1 MIIENGEIWQ
11 ENAFQKASLSVKN
24 GLIDAILPPSHSP
37 SSREDQVVDAAGC
50 LILPGGIDLHAHIQ
64 DGAESFFAGS
74 CAAVK
79 GGITTV
85 VDMPPFQT
93 VLSRAQWLKR
103 AAWANR
109 ECVSDVGFTGG
120 IVIHQKDLD
129 HLDELCACGVSQF
142 KVFMLSRPSDELLW
156 QAVQTAARMG
166 LRLAVHMEEPALLRE
181 VDWSDP
187 LGFYKANPAEAENV
201 AVARMLEMAHAA
213 GAAIHVCHVSSAR
226 SAELIDQYKGWGT
239 AVTAETTP
247 HYLILNQKNIT
258 DFPERAIVTP
268 ALREERDNEVLWQ
281 ALEDGVIDILVSD
294 HFLGA
299 IPDPS
304 KPRPAPK
311 DAEPGIAGLEV
322 SMPLI
327 YTFGVQRGKLSMQ
340 RFVEAFSL
348 TPAMLAGIA
357 DQKGSLHPGLDADLV
372 LFDPARVWDVQPR
385 SKESRITTLPYEG
398 WQLQGAVR
406 QTWVRGKEVWNGN
419 EITCKAGWGC
429 TIPKGILESI
439 NCMEK

>member
-11 ENAFQKASLSVKN
+11 ENTFQKAALSIKD
-24 GLIDAILPPSHSP
+24 GLIDAILPASHSP
-37 SSREDQVVDAAGC
+37 SSPKDQVVDAEGC

-64 DGAESFFAGS
+64 DGAESFFSGS

-93 VLSRAQWLKR
+93 VTSRTQWLKR
-103 AAWANR
+103 AKWADR
-109 ECVSDVGFTGG
+109 ECVSDFGFTGG
-120 IVIHQKDLD
+120 IVIHQEDLD

-142 KVFMLSRPSDELLW
+142 KVFMLSKPSDELLW
-156 QAVQTAARMG
+156 QAVQTAARTG
-166 LRLAVHMEEPALLRE
+166 LRLAVHMEEPSLLRE
-181 VDWSDP
+181 VDWNDP
-187 LGFYKANPAEAENV
+187 LGFYKANPPEAENV
-201 AVARMLEMAHAA
+201 AVARMLEMARAA

-226 SAELIDQYKGWGT
+226 SAELINQYKGWGT

-247 HYLILNQKNIT
+247 HYLILNQNNIT
-258 DFPERAIVTP
+258 GFPERAIVTP

-299 IPDPS
+299 APDPS
-304 KPRPAPK
+304 KPRPAPR

-322 SMPLI
+322 SMPLM
-327 YTFGVQRGKLSMQ
+327 YSFGVQRGKLSIQ

-348 TPAMLAGIA
+348 TPASMAGIA
-357 DQKGSLHPGLDADLV
+357 GQKGSLNPGLDADLV
-372 LFDPARVWDVQPR
+372 LFDPSCVWDVQSPA
-385 SKESRITTLPYEG
+385 KESRIATLPHEG
-398 WQLQGAVR
+398 WQLQGTVK

-419 EITCKAGWGC
+419 EITCDAGWGC
-429 TIPKGILESI
+429 TIPKGIFESI